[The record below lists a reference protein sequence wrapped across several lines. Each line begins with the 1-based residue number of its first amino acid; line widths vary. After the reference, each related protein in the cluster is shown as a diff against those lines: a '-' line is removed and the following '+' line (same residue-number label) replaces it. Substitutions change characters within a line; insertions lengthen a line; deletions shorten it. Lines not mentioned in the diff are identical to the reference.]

1 MVWAQYIVVLMRC
14 PYCGSTDNRVIDS
27 RFVSADNSI
36 RRRRICNSC
45 KRRFTTYEKVYTIEI
60 TVIKRSGIREP
71 FDKNKVLN
79 GILKACEKRPISRE
93 RMEEIADKIEKKLI
107 AQNKKE
113 VTSKKIGEMVMNE
126 LFKLDP
132 VAYIRFASVYNNFDS
147 PDEFRKVAL
156 LIKKGRKNA

>member
-1 MVWAQYIVVLMRC
+1 MRC
-14 PYCGSTDNRVIDS
+14 PYCGSMSTRVIDS
-27 RFVSADNSI
+27 RFVATDNSI

-60 TVIKRSGIREP
+60 TVIKKSGIREP
-71 FDKNKVLN
+71 FDRNKVLN

-93 RMEEIADKIEKKLI
+93 KMEEIAEKVERKLI

-113 VTSKKIGEMVMNE
+113 VTSRKIGEMVMNE

-132 VAYIRFASVYNNFDS
+132 VAYIRFASVYKNFDS
-147 PDEFRKVAL
+147 PEEFKKVAM